1 VSLARANQIKLRGS
15 VMSIVSETLEIQ
27 ESKAVER
34 RKVAGIVNSI
44 ETLEGGGFLVRRP
57 FPKPAFSGFD
67 PFLLLDEMGP
77 MDVAPGEAK
86 GAPDHPHRGFE
97 TVTYMLSGDME
108 HKDSRGHAGRLRAGD
123 VQWMTAGAGV
133 IHAEMPSKEFM
144 RDGGRMHGFQ
154 LWVNLPHRDKMT
166 KPRYQEIPSSQIP
179 RASSTDGLVTVS
191 VIAGEAMGEKAV
203 IETRTPIIYLHYR
216 IKPGG
221 VATQRVPNNYN
232 AFAYLVEGAGL
243 FGAEAERAGDGQM
256 VLFADGDEVRID
268 NPVDAKTTLEVLLI
282 AGVPLNEP
290 IARYGPFVM
299 NTEAEILQAVEDYRQ
314 GRMGAINS

>member
-1 VSLARANQIKLRGS
+1 
-15 VMSIVSETLEIQ
+15 MSILSEALRNEETR
-27 ESKAVER
+27 AGGMR
-34 RKVAGIVNSI
+34 TVAGVVNSI

-57 FPKPAFSGFD
+57 FPKASFSEFD

-77 MDVAPGEAK
+77 MDLAPGEAK

-97 TVTYMLSGDME
+97 TVTYLLSGDME

-133 IHAEMPSKEFM
+133 VHSEMPSREFA

-154 LWVNLPHRDKMT
+154 LWVNLPQRDKLMP
-166 KPRYQEIPSSQIP
+166 PRYQEISSSRIP
-179 RASSTDGLVTVS
+179 KATSADRLVMVS

-203 IETRTPIIYLHYR
+203 VETRTPIIYLHYR

-221 VATQRVPNNYN
+221 AATQKVPGAYN
-232 AFAYLVEGAGL
+232 AFAYVVEGEGL
-243 FGAEAERAGDGQM
+243 FGAEGERALDGQM
-256 VLFADGDEVRID
+256 VLFAQDGDEVRIE
-268 NPVDAKTTLEVLLI
+268 NPADAKATLEVLLI

-290 IARYGPFVM
+290 VARYGPFVM
-299 NTEAEILQAVEDYRQ
+299 NTEGEIRQAIEDYRR
-314 GRMGAINS
+314 GRMGAINL